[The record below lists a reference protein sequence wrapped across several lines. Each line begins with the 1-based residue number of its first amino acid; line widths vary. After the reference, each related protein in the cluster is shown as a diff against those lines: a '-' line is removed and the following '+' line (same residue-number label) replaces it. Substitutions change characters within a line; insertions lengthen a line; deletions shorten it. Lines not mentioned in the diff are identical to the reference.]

1 QGADSI
7 FLTGHPPHGT
17 KPDRQR
23 GSRILKNRPR
33 RHRDLM
39 PATGTLPASRSQRPR
54 FGLAAART
62 AKPFWPAQAELIVP
76 AVLLAAESSFEFRQC
91 PRIVLLQLFHKP
103 PHYLL
108 WLPESSGYP
117 NSAFLLGVDLASLG
131 TAEEAD
137 VVETFLS
144 RVSNETDALWML
156 FVHAGAQAGDRVE
169 DAARLQLAAFV
180 QGFRGRV

>member
-62 AKPFWPAQAELIVP
+62 AKPFWPAQAEQIVP

-117 NSAFLLGVDLASLG
+117 NYGILPCGENRPSTTASVLRAFHIDIC
-131 TAEEAD
+131 T
-137 VVETFLS
+137 
-144 RVSNETDALWML
+144 
-156 FVHAGAQAGDRVE
+156 
-169 DAARLQLAAFV
+169 
-180 QGFRGRV
+180 